1 MTMHKPEYPF
11 PAPESAYWKSQS
23 SSMSYD
29 EAVSQYEAQQGVA
42 KTMQRNPVKSPVTQA
57 IETNSGSSIAESSS
71 AVSAPP
77 TIPSPQQTAFAETQS
92 SMAWPPYNPLA
103 PEGEK
108 DLTDKL
114 KETLE
119 RNHTQVQ
126 IMTIW
131 DAMVYTVNNWTAM
144 TEDGKTFG
152 ADVLETINKIK
163 GYLDSGTEILHAV
176 FLAKALGSLGIVAK
190 ETKTKNGKA
199 AIVISSVWN
208 DSKMH
213 YATVNGINIKKNHP
227 YLMDNPKIQ
236 QLGLARKTKI
246 RGAIKAGALTLIIS
260 AALATEQL
268 INNDEYH
275 MVDWYGS
282 VGTELLK
289 IGVTSVLTMLLV
301 SSSLPVVVGVG
312 LAILIA
318 MGVDSLFEQFTVEE
332 KITEELKVATTV

>member
-1 MTMHKPEYPF
+1 
-11 PAPESAYWKSQS
+11 
-23 SSMSYD
+23 MSYD
-29 EAVSQYEAQQGVA
+29 EAVSLYESQQGVA
-42 KTMQRNPVKSPVTQA
+42 KTMQRNPIKSPASQA
-57 IETNSGSSIAESSS
+57 LEAKRINRIAESSS
-71 AVSAPP
+71 AAPA
-77 TIPSPQQTAFAETQS
+77 TPSPQQTAFAETQS
-92 SMAWPPYNPLA
+92 NMAWPPYNPLA

-108 DLTDKL
+108 DITDKL

-126 IMTIW
+126 IMTVW

-163 GYLDSGTEILHAV
+163 GYLDNGTEVLHAV
-176 FLAKALGSLGIVAK
+176 FLSRALGSLGIVAK

-227 YLMDNPKIQ
+227 YTMDNPKIQ
-236 QLGLARKTKI
+236 QLGFARNTKI
-246 RGAIKAGALTLIIS
+246 RGAIKAGALTIIIS

-268 INNDEYH
+268 VNNDEYH

-289 IGVTSVLTMLLV
+289 LGVTSALALFVI
-301 SSSLPVVVGVG
+301 SSSMPIL
-312 LAILIA
+312 LTALIA
-318 MGVDSLFEQFTVEE
+318 ITIAMIVDSIFDRFEVEN
-332 KITEELKVATTV
+332 KITEELRSATEI

>member
-1 MTMHKPEYPF
+1 MHKPEYPF
-11 PAPESAYWKSQS
+11 PPPTSAYWKSHS
-23 SSMSYD
+23 TSMSYD
-29 EAVSQYEAQQGVA
+29 EAASQYEAQQGVD
-42 KTMQRNPVKSPVTQA
+42 KKMQRNPVKSPATQA
-57 IETNSGSSIAESSS
+57 LEANRINRASELPNT
-71 AVSAPP
+71 VPTVPMPP
-77 TIPSPQQTAFAETQS
+77 STQQTAFAETQS

-119 RNHTQVQ
+119 RNHIQVQ
-126 IMTIW
+126 VMTLW

-152 ADVLETINKIK
+152 ADVLQNINKIK
-163 GYLDSGTEILHAV
+163 GYLDKGTAIINAV
-176 FLAKALGSLGIVAK
+176 FLAKALGGLGIVAK
-190 ETKTKNGKA
+190 ETTTKNGKA

-227 YLMDNPKIQ
+227 YPMDNPKIQ
-236 QLGLARKTKI
+236 QLGFAKNTKI
-246 RGAIKAGALTLIIS
+246 RGAIKAGVLTIIIS

-282 VGTELLK
+282 MGTDLLK
-289 IGVTSVLTMLLV
+289 IGITSVLTLLFV
-301 SSSLPVVVGVG
+301 PSSVPIIIGV
-312 LAILIA
+312 AIAIGIA
-318 MGVDSLFEQFTVEE
+318 VTVDFLFAQFEVQD
-332 KITEELKVATTV
+332 KITEELKVATEV

>member
-1 MTMHKPEYPF
+1 MHKPEYPF

-23 SSMSYD
+23 SSMGYD
-29 EAVSQYEAQQGVA
+29 EAVSQYESQQGVA
-42 KTMQRNPVKSPVTQA
+42 KTMQRNPVKSPVTQS
-57 IETNSGSSIAESSS
+57 IEANRVSSIAETASP
-71 AVSAPP
+71 VSAPSP
-77 TIPSPQQTAFAETQS
+77 ATPSPQQTAFAETQS
-92 SMAWPPYNPLA
+92 NMAWPPYNPLA

-163 GYLDSGTEILHAV
+163 GYLDNGTEILHAV
-176 FLAKALGSLGIVAK
+176 FLSRALGSLGIVAK

-199 AIVISSVWN
+199 AIVISSMWN
-208 DSKMH
+208 DNKMH

-246 RGAIKAGALTLIIS
+246 RGAIRAGALTLIIS

-268 INNDEYH
+268 VNNDEYH

-289 IGVTSVLTMLLV
+289 IGVTSVLTMLFV
-301 SSSLPVVVGVG
+301 TSSLPVVVGVAF
-312 LAILIA
+312 AIGIA
-318 MGVDSLFEQFTVEE
+318 IAVDSVFDEFKVED
-332 KITEELKVATTV
+332 KITEELKVATEI

>member
-1 MTMHKPEYPF
+1 
-11 PAPESAYWKSQS
+11 
-23 SSMSYD
+23 
-29 EAVSQYEAQQGVA
+29 
-42 KTMQRNPVKSPVTQA
+42 
-57 IETNSGSSIAESSS
+57 
-71 AVSAPP
+71 
-77 TIPSPQQTAFAETQS
+77 
-92 SMAWPPYNPLA
+92 
-103 PEGEK
+103 
-108 DLTDKL
+108 
-114 KETLE
+114 
-119 RNHTQVQ
+119 
-126 IMTIW
+126 
-131 DAMVYTVNNWTAM
+131 
-144 TEDGKTFG
+144 
-152 ADVLETINKIK
+152 
-163 GYLDSGTEILHAV
+163 
-176 FLAKALGSLGIVAK
+176 
-190 ETKTKNGKA
+190 
-199 AIVISSVWN
+199 
-208 DSKMH
+208 MH